1 MTQTSQVK
9 TGASDSTQTQG
20 GHRADARPESTKGRK
35 PVKNKDGIWPWL
47 FTLPLLTGVGV
58 FYLWPIVQNF
68 IISLHQ
74 VSPFGNNAKFVGVK
88 NYQRIFEDDTFLSA
102 ITNTLTFT
110 GILLLGIPISVF
122 LAALISRPGL
132 KGASFY
138 RTLYFMPY
146 VAMPA
151 AISIVWRMI
160 YNGDFG
166 ILNYFLRSIG
176 VENPPY
182 WMSEPGFALLAVAI
196 LGLWTSIGFNMI
208 IISAGLK
215 SIPKELYE
223 AAELD
228 GASHAR
234 QFFSITVPLLTPSIF
249 FLTVIQAIA
258 GFQVFDTLFVLIS
271 TRSPALP
278 HTRTIVYL
286 FYEQAF
292 VNNDRGAG
300 AAIAIMILLF
310 VAIVTAIQFW
320 GQKKWVNYV

>member
-1 MTQTSQVK
+1 MTQTSHA
-9 TGASDSTQTQG
+9 GASDSTLTQG
-20 GHRADARPESTKGRK
+20 GHRVDARPESTKGRK

-47 FTLPLLTGVGV
+47 FTLPLLTGVAV
-58 FYLWPIVQNF
+58 FYLWPIFQNF
-68 IISLHQ
+68 WISLHQ
-74 VSPFGNNAKFVGVK
+74 VSPFGNNAKFVGLN
-88 NYQRIFEDDTFLSA
+88 NYTRIFEDDSFSGALV
-102 ITNTLTFT
+102 NTLTYT

-132 KGASFY
+132 KYASFY

-160 YNGDFG
+160 YNGDYG

-182 WMSEPGFALLAVAI
+182 WLSTPGFALFAVAI

-228 GASHAR
+228 GASHSR

-249 FLTVIQAIA
+249 FLTVIQAIG

-271 TRSPALP
+271 SRSPALP

-292 VNNDRGAG
+292 VNNNRGAG

-310 VAIVTAIQFW
+310 VAVVTAIQFW